1 LGDSRFY
8 GHLELLQMVFRVLQR
23 TGLPLLFS
31 SGFNPN
37 PRVSFS
43 QALPVGVES
52 LAESFDMDLAQPLAS
67 MEETIALLNS
77 QMPPTI
83 LVTGIRLSPG
93 TVTMSSAICYEIQSQ
108 AYPENLQQ
116 KITNFLA
123 RESFVIDRF
132 RKNRHKDLDLR
143 PLVTAMEFDG
153 NLLRLELLSHQG
165 QPGANPREI
174 LQKVLGFGE
183 REALLVRIMKTGV
196 KEMVSP
202 S

>member
-1 LGDSRFY
+1 
-8 GHLELLQMVFRVLQR
+8 
-23 TGLPLLFS
+23 
-31 SGFNPN
+31 
-37 PRVSFS
+37 
-43 QALPVGVES
+43 
-52 LAESFDMDLAQPLAS
+52 MDLARPLAS
-67 MEETIALLNS
+67 VEEAVALLNS

-83 LVTGIRLSPG
+83 RVTGITLSSRS
-93 TVTMSSAICYEIQSQ
+93 VAMSSAICYEIQSPS
-108 AYPENLQQ
+108 YPEDMQQ
-116 KITNFLA
+116 KITDFLT

-143 PLVTAMEFDG
+143 PLVTGMEFDG
-153 NLLRLELLSHQG
+153 KLLRLELLSHQG